1 MRVATNKK
9 WLLPFDAG
17 AISADLV
24 FGAVWGSIFLC
35 PQAGSIAPHQ
45 ILAHPKVLRVTQSLR
60 HFLSQLVRQAN
71 QHS

>member
-1 MRVATNKK
+1 MRVAANKK

-35 PQAGSIAPHQ
+35 PQAGSIAPT
-45 ILAHPKVLRVTQSLR
+45 K
-60 HFLSQLVRQAN
+60 F
-71 QHS
+71 